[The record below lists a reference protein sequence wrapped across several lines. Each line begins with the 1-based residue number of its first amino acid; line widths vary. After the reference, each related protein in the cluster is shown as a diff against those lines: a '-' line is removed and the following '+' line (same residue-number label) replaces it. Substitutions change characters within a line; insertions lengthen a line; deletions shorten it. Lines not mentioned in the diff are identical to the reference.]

1 MRTRVGLWIDHRKAI
16 IVTVTD
22 KGEDMGHTP
31 TASRLYDLIWERLK
45 KGNAMRVAV
54 EAERDAAKDTI
65 AKLESKVDRMGKET
79 LQLKRMV
86 DELSG
91 GLGA

>member
-31 TASRLYDLIWERLK
+31 TASRLYDVIWERLK
-45 KGNAMRVAV
+45 KGNDAV
-54 EAERDAAKDTI
+54 LRITHDLMIDVTAPK
-65 AKLESKVDRMGKET
+65 K
-79 LQLKRMV
+79 
-86 DELSG
+86 
-91 GLGA
+91 